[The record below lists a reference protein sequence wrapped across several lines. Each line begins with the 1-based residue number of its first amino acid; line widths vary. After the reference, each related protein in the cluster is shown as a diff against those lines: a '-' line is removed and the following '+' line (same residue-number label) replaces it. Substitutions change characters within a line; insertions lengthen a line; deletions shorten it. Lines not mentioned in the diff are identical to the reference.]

1 MYKNSWLFLL
11 AVLLILITVFVPT
24 ISFDRMLGKDVEK
37 FVIKINEIST
47 LEEKNNVE
55 EKCCE
60 LENIW
65 SEHMDHWSF
74 VVHHSA
80 IEKIDLSIVAFI
92 EYSRKGE
99 KESADIEAERL
110 IKLLENTLSL
120 YTVIAIH
127 REHVSTPWAYSRLD
141 EIYSDFDEE

>member
-1 MYKNSWLFLL
+1 MDGVGVDLS
-11 AVLLILITVFVPT
+11 
-24 ISFDRMLGKDVEK
+24 SF
-37 FVIKINEIST
+37 
-47 LEEKNNVE
+47 
-55 EKCCE
+55 
-60 LENIW
+60 ENIW

-110 IKLLENTLSL
+110 IKLLEITSKQDKLNLINIL
-120 YTVIAIH
+120 
-127 REHVSTPWAYSRLD
+127 
-141 EIYSDFDEE
+141 

>member
-92 EYSRKGE
+92 EYSIKGE

-110 IKLLENTLSL
+110 IKLLEITSKQDKLNLINIL
-120 YTVIAIH
+120 
-127 REHVSTPWAYSRLD
+127 
-141 EIYSDFDEE
+141 